1 MKSSYSETDITSLFE
16 ETKNMVYALGIRL
29 FRNAEEAADF
39 SQDVYLKILDK
50 FNSFRGDSKPSTW
63 VYSVAMHLGLN
74 RLRRMKRI
82 EFIPSSDQSIEPST
96 HETPESLLTENL
108 DRQETEE
115 TVQRELFELPESYRI
130 PLLLFYYERMS
141 YKEMSEKLDLPEGT
155 LKSLVHR
162 GKRILRDKLVKSELH
177 LKVAEETLWNKQ

>member
-1 MKSSYSETDITSLFE
+1 
-16 ETKNMVYALGIRL
+16 MVYALGMRL
-29 FRNAEEAADF
+29 FKNAEEAADF

-50 FNSFRGDSKPSTW
+50 FNSFRGESKPSTW

-82 EFIPSSDQSIEPST
+82 EFVPNIEEPAT
-96 HETPESLLTENL
+96 NETPESLLTENL
-108 DRQETEE
+108 DRQETED
-115 TVQRELFELPESYRI
+115 TVQRELFKLPESYRI
-130 PLLLFYYERMS
+130 PLILFYYERMS

-162 GKRILRDKLVKSELH
+162 GKRILRDKLVNTELH
-177 LKVAEETLWNKQ
+177 QRVTEETL